1 MYLMRQLNN
10 KPRCDK
16 CVNAI
21 IYEDRNYDYTPSLMC
36 RLEHE
41 TIEAGIME
49 FYPKEHTCKD
59 FEKGDSEYT

>member
-1 MYLMRQLNN
+1 
-10 KPRCDK
+10 
-16 CVNAI
+16 
-21 IYEDRNYDYTPSLMC
+21 MC